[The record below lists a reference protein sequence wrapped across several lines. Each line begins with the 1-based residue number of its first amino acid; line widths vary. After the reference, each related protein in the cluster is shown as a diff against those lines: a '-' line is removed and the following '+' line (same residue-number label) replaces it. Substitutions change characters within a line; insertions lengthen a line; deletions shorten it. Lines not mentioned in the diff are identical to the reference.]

1 MPALTRKL
9 DTKALD
15 RLDPALLAHPLAY
28 ILADHHR
35 HRALCSALEALGEQS
50 PPDAKLLTQVLHHL
64 ETEMA
69 RHRADEEEDL
79 FPLLRARAR
88 DEDIERVLALL
99 VREHRQDE
107 IDTRIIAEGLTECRD
122 QNAASLDLDLCER
135 IRLFVRRQRRHL
147 AVENAIVMPLAE
159 ARLGP
164 ADRRLIAENMARRR
178 GFPAPPDTPQ
188 PASRKRK

>member
-9 DTKALD
+9 DAKALD
-15 RLDPALLAHPLAY
+15 RLDPALLARPLAY

-35 HRALCSALEALGEQS
+35 QRGLCSALEALSEQS

-99 VREHRQDE
+99 TREHRQDE
-107 IDTRIIAEGLTECRD
+107 IDTRIIGEGLVEVRERGD
-122 QNAASLDLDLCER
+122 AGLDLDLCER

-159 ARLGP
+159 ARLGA
-164 ADRRLIAENMARRR
+164 ADLRLIAGNMARRR
-178 GFPAPPDTPQ
+178 GLPPPPAAPQ
-188 PASRKRK
+188 PPSRKRK